1 MSSFYNYSN
10 FIFHFFLFG
19 LWIKT
24 FNISCSISKK
34 SLSQKRVTRCICTF
48 SAVII
53 HKLLSYI
60 VCFSKISKKYCHV
73 AKCRSWFF
81 FKTLTLVCFSPYIT
95 HNYIASHVQFLK
107 KVNEG
112 RGRQYNVWRIL
123 PVGGKFNSQGDV
135 LALLVWYLMLV
146 YAAVAIPVSGLY
158 GSRKITLIHPYAAQ

>member
-1 MSSFYNYSN
+1 MYLY
-10 FIFHFFLFG
+10 FLCCDNTQAS
-19 LWIKT
+19 LLYIMLLE
-24 FNISCSISKK
+24 NIQEVLSCCEVS
-34 SLSQKRVTRCICTF
+34 V
-48 SAVII
+48 
-53 HKLLSYI
+53 
-60 VCFSKISKKYCHV
+60 
-73 AKCRSWFF
+73 FF
-81 FKTLTLVCFSPYIT
+81 FFYTLTLVYFSPYIT

-123 PVGGKFNSQGDV
+123 PVGGKFNSRGDV

>member
-1 MSSFYNYSN
+1 MYLYFLCCDNAQASLLYIMLLENIQEVLSCCEVSVLG
-10 FIFHFFLFG
+10 FFL
-19 LWIKT
+19 T
-24 FNISCSISKK
+24 P
-34 SLSQKRVTRCICTF
+34 
-48 SAVII
+48 
-53 HKLLSYI
+53 
-60 VCFSKISKKYCHV
+60 
-73 AKCRSWFF
+73 
-81 FKTLTLVCFSPYIT
+81 TLVCFSPYIT

-123 PVGGKFNSQGDV
+123 PVGGKFNSRGGV